1 MIAAG
6 LVLIAVVLAW
16 PAPRWLPRATALRR
30 VPRAGLTLWQCVSLS
45 AVVAGLTAGPMAVA
59 GSDRLEDHPWAHGLL
74 TVLGVAVS
82 VGMLARLLLSGH
94 QVGRSLRVARRT
106 HRDLVDVLGLGAVAP
121 TGLPAS
127 VRVLE
132 HPTPTAY
139 CIPGLRHRVV
149 LSQGTIDA
157 LPSDDLEA
165 VLSHE
170 RAHLRAR
177 HDLILEFFTV
187 LHTAVPEILRSRA
200 GLAEVHLLVE
210 VLADRAAARAVGE
223 PALARA
229 LVTLATGG
237 HPRATLG
244 SGGGT
249 TRTRLELLAQR
260 PAGALWSAAVYL
272 FATAVLAAPVA
283 LVALGVLGAV
293 KYPAL

>member
-1 MIAAG
+1 MIVAG
-6 LVLIAVVLAW
+6 LVLIAVVLAG

-45 AVVAGLTAGPMAVA
+45 AVVAGLAAGPMAVA
-59 GSDRLEDHPWAHGLL
+59 GSDRLEDHHPWAHDLL

-82 VGMLARLLLSGH
+82 VGMLVRILLSGH
-94 QVGRSLRVARRT
+94 QVGRSLRAARRG
-106 HRDLVDVLGLGAVAP
+106 HRDLVDVLGLATTASSN
-121 TGLPAS
+121 LPAS

-139 CIPGLRHRVV
+139 CVPGLRHRVV

-157 LPSDDLEA
+157 LSSDELEA

-200 GLAEVHLLVE
+200 GLTEVHLLVE

-223 PALARA
+223 SALARA

-237 HPRATLG
+237 HPRAALG

-249 TRTRLELLAQR
+249 TRTRLELLGQR
-260 PAGALWSAAVYL
+260 PAGALCSAGVYL
-272 FATAVLAAPVA
+272 LATAVLAAPVVLIA
-283 LVALGVLGAV
+283 FGLLGRG
-293 KYPAL
+293 